1 MRVLD
6 VMTIDA
12 TTCPPGA
19 SLAEAAGL
27 MWECDCGVIPVVDE
41 DEKVVGMI
49 TDRDIC
55 MAAALTGRDLSN
67 LDVGSVISGL
77 VTTCKSEDDVQ
88 SALATM
94 REKQLRRLP
103 VIDAD
108 GKLQGVLSL
117 NDLVLKVEQ
126 DKKTQGL
133 TYIDVIDTYRAICQH
148 RVGEERVRSAT
159 ATAS

>member
-1 MRVLD
+1 
-6 VMTIDA
+6 
-12 TTCPPGA
+12 
-19 SLAEAAGL
+19 
-27 MWECDCGVIPVVDE
+27 MWERDCGVIPVVDE
-41 DEKVVGMI
+41 DDKVVGMI

-88 SALATM
+88 SALTSM
-94 REKQLRRLP
+94 RENQLRRLP

-117 NDLVLKVEQ
+117 NDLVLKAERDK
-126 DKKTQGL
+126 DKKTPGL

-148 RVGEERVRSAT
+148 RTGEERVRSAT